1 MRRPAFS
8 SVCYIIIS
16 VASKVNTYADEDSR
30 RGMIYVIFK
39 ADGATVARHY
49 VQRVKS
55 EIDANFYGSNGSY
68 FAK

>member
-1 MRRPAFS
+1 
-8 SVCYIIIS
+8 
-16 VASKVNTYADEDSR
+16 
-30 RGMIYVIFK
+30 MIYVIFK

-68 FAK
+68 FAIQRVAVTTSSGVVKIKPIIGA